1 MRIKTFSILKFKGR
15 KKEVKILSKDVVF
28 PKTTGFKEGEAFVL
42 VALKVSGEKWI
53 SSLVTF
59 EKDLLDT
66 LPEKELLG
74 LIMEGLRKVKEFGE
88 ERGEST

>member
-1 MRIKTFSILKFKGR
+1 MK
-15 KKEVKILSKDVVF
+15 KDVTF
-28 PKTTGFKEGEAFVL
+28 PKTEGFKEGEAFVL
-42 VALKVSGEKWI
+42 VALKVSDEKWI

-74 LIMEGLRKVKEFGE
+74 IIMEGLRRVKEFEG
-88 ERGEST
+88 ERGKGT